1 MTPHNFAISQFR
13 CTPKA
18 QQILT
23 QSSMDT
29 EPLGLNEDE
38 RQILSL
44 TDQYYSPES
53 ENKQW
58 LQEAFQELYEK
69 VNLSRLVALNLLT
82 FEVPSSSSANATGIE
97 TTSLITQLN
106 NRHARL
112 QDNVKDN
119 SPIATTGKSDFQDQH
134 FNTDQHSNTSNKD
147 FSLEFGKNANQARFI
162 LDFRQ
167 EHNTTPDSIDPM
179 LQFAAGIDR

>member
-23 QSSMDT
+23 QSLMNT
-29 EPLGLNEDE
+29 EPLGLNEEE

-44 TDQYYSPES
+44 TNQYYSPES

-82 FEVPSSSSANATGIE
+82 FEVPSSISSANTMGIE
-97 TTSLITQLN
+97 ATSLITQLN
-106 NRHARL
+106 NRHDRL
-112 QDNVKDN
+112 QDNIKDN

-134 FNTDQHSNTSNKD
+134 FNTSDKD

-167 EHNTTPDSIDPM
+167 EHNTTPDPVDPL